1 MMWYLWCNQTILLEA
16 PPAEAAAVTV
26 VAGAVESSVAP
37 ISGDSTAAPAAP
49 VAPEVASEAAPVAA
63 GGK

>member
-1 MMWYLWCNQTILLEA
+1 MVPIRCNQTILLEA

-37 ISGDSTAAPAAP
+37 IAADSTAAP
-49 VAPEVASEAAPVAA
+49 VAPEVASEVAPVAA
-63 GGK
+63 GGKY

>member
-1 MMWYLWCNQTILLEA
+1 MLEA

-37 ISGDSTAAPAAP
+37 IAADSTAAPAAP

-63 GGK
+63 GGKY